1 MKNTAFRW
9 NKCVLSLLSKIPDK
23 GKDIKENICF
33 LVCSVLYFISERMIP
48 YNIISGPNVVRHSFR
63 HSFSKSD
70 CNDVIKNLYHVTENS
85 EHFVVS

>member
-33 LVCSVLYFISERMIP
+33 LVCSVLYFSSESMIP
-48 YNIISGPNVVRHSFR
+48 YNIISGPNVVRHSF
-63 HSFSKSD
+63 SKSD
-70 CNDVIKNLYHVTENS
+70 CNDVITNLYHVTENS
-85 EHFVVS
+85 KHFVVS